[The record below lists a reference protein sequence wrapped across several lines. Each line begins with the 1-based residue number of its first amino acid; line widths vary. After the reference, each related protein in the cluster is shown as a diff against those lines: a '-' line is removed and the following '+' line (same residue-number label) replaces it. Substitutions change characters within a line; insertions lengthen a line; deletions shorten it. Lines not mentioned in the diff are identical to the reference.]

1 MRKNISLLLIFIS
14 ILALSACTNGPLFIK
29 DSDKRY
35 GFDDLDA
42 PINEGEEIELSENK
56 EIPFVLRKINYLKDL
71 EVQNDR
77 VEIDKND
84 SSLLSMV
91 IKPCLTDDIELSSL
105 VYKNGK
111 FHILLN
117 SKNDSNNVCT
127 PYISI
132 KLLNKLPDDIEADD
146 FVIDK
151 SGIKNIDIKYTK
163 DNAINYVKQKYKLI
177 ANLPDSAELI
187 YTDRPIWQ
195 IKYKFV
201 YEKDDH
207 EHPIK
212 NLKINFDANEGK
224 VLSLDEE
231 IISKFIDNG
240 NVFKLNTDKAIYY
253 NKKVDELNNIYIY
266 DIASRSS
273 KKILS
278 FSGDIKS
285 IYKRNENDDII
296 INFKDKSS
304 ALSSAIYNEEK
315 DEIKFI
321 DYRDDLN
328 IIDANFKSD
337 DSLLAISRG
346 EANMTTLYE
355 VDINDDSYIDL
366 FSAEDNIIR
375 ASYINGFYVYLSK
388 YDINQMLYITRDF
401 EDYDFIDEV
410 ENYYYADDNSFV
422 YRIDNKI
429 EGTSLYTYN
438 LSERFYKMIIKGD
451 YSYIKKID
459 EAYVLAKKDINLES
473 YDLLLCK
480 LDNNL
485 KEEVLFENVDNL
497 SLYLTNDL
505 KKLYKSTK
513 VIDKNY
519 TKNIIYEI
527 DISKGDA

>member
-1 MRKNISLLLIFIS
+1 
-14 ILALSACTNGPLFIK
+14 
-29 DSDKRY
+29 
-35 GFDDLDA
+35 
-42 PINEGEEIELSENK
+42 
-56 EIPFVLRKINYLKDL
+56 
-71 EVQNDR
+71 
-77 VEIDKND
+77 
-84 SSLLSMV
+84 
-91 IKPCLTDDIELSSL
+91 
-105 VYKNGK
+105 
-111 FHILLN
+111 
-117 SKNDSNNVCT
+117 
-127 PYISI
+127 
-132 KLLNKLPDDIEADD
+132 
-146 FVIDK
+146 
-151 SGIKNIDIKYTK
+151 
-163 DNAINYVKQKYKLI
+163 
-177 ANLPDSAELI
+177 
-187 YTDRPIWQ
+187 
-195 IKYKFV
+195 
-201 YEKDDH
+201 
-207 EHPIK
+207 
-212 NLKINFDANEGK
+212 
-224 VLSLDEE
+224 
-231 IISKFIDNG
+231 
-240 NVFKLNTDKAIYY
+240 
-253 NKKVDELNNIYIY
+253 
-266 DIASRSS
+266 
-273 KKILS
+273 
-278 FSGDIKS
+278 
-285 IYKRNENDDII
+285 
-296 INFKDKSS
+296 
-304 ALSSAIYNEEK
+304 
-315 DEIKFI
+315 
-321 DYRDDLN
+321 
-328 IIDANFKSD
+328 FKSD
-337 DSLLAISRG
+337 DSLLVISRG

-451 YSYIKKID
+451 YTYIKKID

>member
-14 ILALSACTNGPLFIK
+14 IFALSACTNGPLFIK

-56 EIPFVLRKINYLKDL
+56 EISFVLRKINYLKDL

-117 SKNDSNNVCT
+117 SKNDSKNVCT

-253 NKKVDELNNIYIY
+253 NKKDDELNNIYIY

-273 KKILS
+273 KNILS

-285 IYKRNENDDII
+285 IYKKNENDDII

-337 DSLLAISRG
+337 DSLLVISKG

-422 YRIDNKI
+422 YRSDNKI
-429 EGTSLYTYN
+429 EGTSLYAYN

-473 YDLLLCK
+473 YDLLLCN